1 MNVGGSDVVV
11 VDGDD
16 KCFCCWLWKRGVRR
30 GSCGEEEEGE
40 RKVLDGGGGKLEE
53 VVMVDVGGCG
63 WC

>member
-40 RKVLDGGGGKLEE
+40 RKVLDGGGGSWRKWL
-53 VVMVDVGGCG
+53 
-63 WC
+63 W